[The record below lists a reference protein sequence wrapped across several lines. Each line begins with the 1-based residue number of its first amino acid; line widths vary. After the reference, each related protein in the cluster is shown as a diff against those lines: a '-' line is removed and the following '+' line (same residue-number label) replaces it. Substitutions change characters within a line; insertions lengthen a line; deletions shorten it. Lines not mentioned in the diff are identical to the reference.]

1 MLTLVINSLLGKLC
15 NNKLHIPLS
24 RSRFLCKGKT
34 KKHKHVF
41 LKSLHSVNVV
51 HQSVLSAINRE
62 FKIPR
67 RRWPRKHRL
76 KSEFVFFQS
85 LS

>member
-15 NNKLHIPLS
+15 NNKQHELLS
-24 RSRFLCKGKT
+24 SSRFPCKGKT

-76 KSEFVFFQS
+76 KSEFAFFQS

>member
-15 NNKLHIPLS
+15 NNKLHELLS

-51 HQSVLSAINRE
+51 HQSVLGAINRE